1 MTAPPASDQ
10 LRNQPLGTHMN
21 KMADSSILFSVAPYH
36 IISYGTLL
44 GTTFFHSFVNGSVL
58 YKTIDKP
65 AFSAAQRALFPIY
78 FGMQTILPAVL
89 ALTFPGNALAGV
101 PCSISGLLNGS
112 SRWSSLAPIATMFL
126 GGLTNLAVLLPAT
139 VKVMDERRGQ
149 VKRDGREWYEEG
161 PHSEEM
167 RALNKRFGM
176 LHGIS
181 SLVNLATLVAAIAY
195 GFTLGARVQT
205 ISDRLA

>member
-1 MTAPPASDQ
+1 
-10 LRNQPLGTHMN
+10 
-21 KMADSSILFSVAPYH
+21 
-36 IISYGTLL
+36 
-44 GTTFFHSFVNGSVL
+44 
-58 YKTIDKP
+58 
-65 AFSAAQRALFPIY
+65 
-78 FGMQTILPAVL
+78 MQTILPAVL

-149 VKRDGREWYEEG
+149 GKVVLRPSRVSARELKAVVVKRDGREWYEEG

-205 ISDRLA
+205 IADRLA